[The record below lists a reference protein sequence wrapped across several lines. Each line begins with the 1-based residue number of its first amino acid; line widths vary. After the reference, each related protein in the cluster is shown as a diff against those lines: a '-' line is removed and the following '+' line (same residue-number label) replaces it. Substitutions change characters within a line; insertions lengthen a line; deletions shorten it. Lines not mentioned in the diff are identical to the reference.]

1 MKGSRRPA
9 PLNGLRAF
17 EAAARH
23 LSFAAAAEELFVTP
37 GAISHQIAGV
47 EAFLGIKLFVRSPR
61 SIALTPAAEACL
73 PLLTKGFATLREAV
87 ARLQDDEPQR
97 ALTVR
102 VAPAFAT
109 RWLLPRLASF
119 TRAHPEITLSVS
131 TGPGLAEAARQDAG
145 PVGDASKDNAAAD
158 LSIRFGRG
166 HYGGLVCEKLLAA
179 EVTPVCGT
187 RLVGV
192 AATTLEPAD
201 LRHYTLLHDDTTVF
215 DDGRSDWA
223 VWLAA
228 AGVEGVDAAR
238 GPRFSHTGLAL
249 EAAED
254 GLGFALG
261 ITALTA
267 SDVRSGRLVAPF
279 ALKLPSSF
287 AYHLVYGEALAHRAD
302 LQAFRAW
309 LLAEAARGDEPPA
322 NDSPPRP

>member
-1 MKGSRRPA
+1 MKASVRSA

-23 LSFAAAAEELFVTP
+23 ASFAAAADELFVTP
-37 GAISHQIAGV
+37 GAISHQIAGL
-47 EAFLGIKLFVRSPR
+47 EEFLGVKLFVRGTR

-73 PLLTKGFATLREAV
+73 PLLTQGFAKLRDGV
-87 ARLQDDEPQR
+87 ALLVRDEPER
-97 ALTVR
+97 PLTVR

-119 TRAHPEITLSVS
+119 TRAHPEIELRVS
-131 TGPGLAEAARQDAG
+131 TGPGLTEAARLDGAV
-145 PVGDASKDNAAAD
+145 PVAETFGDNAGAD

-166 HYGGLVCEKLLAA
+166 RHGGLISEKLLDAA
-179 EVTPVCGT
+179 VTPVCGT
-187 RLVGV
+187 RLLGG
-192 AATTLEPAD
+192 AGTTALEPAD
-201 LRHYTLLHDDTTVF
+201 LRRYTLLHDDTTVF
-215 DDGRSDWA
+215 DDERSDWA

-228 AGVEGVDAAR
+228 AGVDGIDAAR

-267 SDVRSGRLVAPF
+267 GDVRSGRLVAPF
-279 ALKLPSSF
+279 ALELPSTF

-309 LLAEAARGDEPPA
+309 LLAEAAGDQRA
-322 NDSPPRP
+322 ATADSLP